1 MRSRDFPDKLVQ
13 SKEGEAFDD
22 TQRRAAC
29 ESSSG
34 EVVVNIS
41 GAFKINIRVMTSSF
55 VSSAKALSWLS

>member
-1 MRSRDFPDKLVQ
+1 MAPVTLQVLEKETGKATCKTSVRFGRSH
-13 SKEGEAFDD
+13 
-22 TQRRAAC
+22 
-29 ESSSG
+29 G